1 MSNFKWKI
9 FSYFVAF
16 SEYPN
21 FNREETVFLVP
32 RSFLRDH
39 NAWQLKKIE
48 EDKSG
53 WLAFLIQKILG
64 TYFVSS
70 SQGLHGD
77 VELMNGFADDL

>member
-1 MSNFKWKI
+1 MLKKKQAQKLTKRQ
-9 FSYFVAF
+9 YFWFIEASAV
-16 SEYPN
+16 SIM
-21 FNREETVFLVP
+21 RG
-32 RSFLRDH
+32 SI
-39 NAWQLKKIE
+39 KKIE